1 MTGRWCCPNRSATAR
16 VVGGLFF
23 PQRVPLKLDGR
34 GYSPLVLEQIVTA
47 GASVKS
53 FDAASVLLLKLA
65 EVDISPRHVNNLTTM
80 VGEELAQVIDRQTEA
95 YQEQPLPRQPSQ
107 PEMPIALATV
117 A

>member
-1 MTGRWCCPNRSATAR
+1 M
-16 VVGGLFF
+16 
-23 PQRVPLKLDGR
+23 KLDGR

-53 FDAASVLLLKLA
+53 FDAASAVLLLKLA